1 MPDIYFAWPAWFGDT
16 VPKVNI
22 VGQLMQSASAGST
35 LERLECL
42 AGEGRTK
49 LPAPAVFWVLHPLRG
64 VIWMD
69 LLDLGRAKLVHLFY
83 VVFYTKLMVMTLQK
97 AGGSEHQEKL
107 LTIAELTRSTASPMP
122 SRGSSRSPTRP
133 SSASA

>member
-1 MPDIYFAWPAWFGDT
+1 MA
-16 VPKVNI
+16 

-42 AGEGRTK
+42 AGEGRMK
-49 LPAPAVFWVLHPLRG
+49 HPVPAVFWVLHPLCG

-69 LLDLGRAKLVHLFY
+69 LLGLGRAKLVHLTH

-97 AGGSEHQEKL
+97 AGGSEHQVMQ
-107 LTIAELTRSTASPMP
+107 LTIAELTRSTASPTP
-122 SRGSSRSPTRP
+122 PRGSSRSPTRP
-133 SSASA
+133 STASAWRATSPSGTGRRP